1 MKKKPTEQLT
11 NLMQNEQRLASVQTK
26 HGSSKTML
34 LTVWK
39 EEHLFTMILLAG
51 SFSRLQERPIT
62 NSRPGCGHRGVASMR
77 GSYIEKGGYDD
88 KYSGSQASMGNLLL
102 CVEKKVHQAISCLPS
117 PSVSTTTDTQNVL
130 ITSQKITPSC

>member
-102 CVEKKVHQAISCLPS
+102 CDNYLNMGERVHQALSFLPS
-117 PSVSTTTDTQNVL
+117 PSVSIATE
-130 ITSQKITPSC
+130 TPRLFWDL